1 MKAFGLLIV
10 LFSSAVLAKPIFE
23 TYTEEKTEG
32 WPGVSKTLAELIV
45 NSEADLK
52 SQADQ
57 ELADK
62 DFKAGDYQ
70 QLFASRKLPLSTHS
84 KTFLFVRPKSD
95 PYFLA
100 FYGAHTFFH
109 WIVDDLGN
117 ILYVGNSDA
126 FRVLGSSSNGM
137 KDIEEA
143 QCHGGKCYLIKLS
156 FNAGKYEESSCST
169 KDIDS
174 GKVTKGCDSRK

>member
-1 MKAFGLLIV
+1 MKLFGLLIV
-10 LFSSAVLAKPIFE
+10 FLSSTVLAKPVFE
-23 TYTEEKTEG
+23 THTEEKTGG
-32 WPGVSKTLAELIV
+32 WSGVSKTLAELIV

-52 SQADQ
+52 SQVDE
-57 ELADK
+57 ELADR

-70 QLFASRKLPLSTHS
+70 QLFASRKLPLSTHG

-95 PYFLA
+95 PYFLT

-109 WIVDDLGN
+109 WIVDDSN
-117 ILYVGNSDA
+117 SILYMGNSDV

-143 QCHGGKCYLIKLS
+143 QCHGGKCYLIKLA
-156 FNAGKYEESSCST
+156 FKAGKYEESSCST
-169 KDIDS
+169 IDINRS
-174 GKVTKGCDSRK
+174 KVTRGCDPRR